1 MNVATSGVSARG
13 WQEVKGSTRN
23 TWVVGGLRVRGL
35 DGWGLEGLR
44 VGGIEGWRV
53 GGVEGRRGEVLECW
67 RVERRRSGEPGHS
80 R

>member
-23 TWVVGGLRVRGL
+23 TWGVGGFAGLRV
-35 DGWGLEGLR
+35 GWLGGLEGLR
-44 VGGIEGWRV
+44 VRGMEGCRV
-53 GGVEGRRGEVLECW
+53 GGVEFLGVVGL
-67 RVERRRSGEPGHS
+67 ERRWSGELGHS